1 MKSQGAIKVFAIAFA
16 VVCLFQLS
24 FTLVTKSV
32 ESDAAE
38 FANGNPILEKQYL
51 DSVSSE
57 KVYPLLPFTYRQ
69 CKDREINLG
78 LDLKGGM
85 NATLEVSI
93 PDLIRNLAKNST
105 NPDFMGAMDEAYK
118 RQLTSQKGFV
128 DLFYESFK
136 DKSPSKS
143 LAGIFANKDNSKYI
157 TNTSTN
163 DEVIAYIR
171 KQATDAIDRTFK
183 ILRSRIDKFGTTQ
196 PNIQKLGSTG
206 RILVELPG
214 VSDPVRVKK
223 LLQGTARLEFYRT
236 FELKTF
242 LQKDGV
248 WDRMNTTVR
257 NKMGGIKVDTARVK
271 DTSQTAQQSKIYDS
285 IPFAKYFQR
294 VNNQGEENVLGYVS
308 VKDTPKF
315 NTLIQL
321 ADMKALAPNIRILY
335 SAKQRSKTE
344 PFYGLYVI
352 ETKND
357 GSPLL
362 DGSVITDARKDVNQG
377 GAKEISMSMNSQGA
391 HDWKVITGQNKDK
404 FIAIVLDSVVY
415 SAPRVINEIPNG
427 QSQITGN
434 FTDEEASDMANIL
447 KAGQLP
453 APAHIVEEAIV
464 GPTLG
469 QESIEAGLLSF
480 IIALILVLIFMVFYY
495 SNAGI
500 VADIALFC
508 NVFFIMGVLAS
519 LNAVLTMPGIA
530 GIVLTIGLSVD
541 ANILIFERIREELLS
556 GKATSNAIRD
566 GYKNAMSSILDS
578 NITTLLLGIILYL
591 FGTGPVQGFATTL
604 IIGILT
610 SLFSAIFI
618 TRMVFERW
626 LGKNKEIRFSTNFSK
641 GAFRNINIDFVKHRK
656 KYYLFSSS
664 IILLGVI
671 FFFINGFNFGVGF
684 KGGRTYTVEFKKD
697 ATNDELR
704 TELAKTL
711 GNPPEVKTFGES
723 RKKIT
728 TTFKIN
734 ETDNKTDSIVEGA
747 LITGLQKYG
756 VTKQDIKSSQK
767 VEPTIADDIKQT
779 AIWAIL
785 FSCVMMFLF
794 IMIRFRKWQYGL
806 GATVALFHDVLII
819 LSFFTIL
826 NGVMPFT
833 LEIDQD
839 FIAAILTVMGYSMT
853 DTVVVFDRIREY
865 LNLRKKRELEGE
877 EKVTVINHALN
888 NTLSRTLITSLTIFM
903 VILAIFIFGGEVIRG
918 FSFSLLIGIVIG
930 TYSSICI
937 ATPIVVDLDKDK
949 S

>member
-57 KVYPLLPFTYRQ
+57 KVYPLLSFTYRQ

-143 LAGIFANKDNSKYI
+143 LAGVFANKDNSKYI

-257 NKMGGIKVDTARVK
+257 NKMGGIKQDTSTKV
-271 DTSQTAQQSKIYDS
+271 DTSQAAQLSKIYDS

-294 VNNQGEENVLGYVS
+294 VNNSGEENVLGYVS

-377 GAKEISMSMNSQGA
+377 GAKEISMSMNSDGA
-391 HDWKVITGQNKDK
+391 RSWKLITGQNKDK

-626 LGKNKEIRFSTNFSK
+626 LGKNKDIRFSTNFSK

-664 IILLGVI
+664 ILLLGVI

-684 KGGRTYTVEFKKD
+684 KGGRTYTVEFRKD

-734 ETDNKTDSIVEGA
+734 ETDNKTDSIVETA

-806 GATVALFHDVLII
+806 GAVVALFHDVLII

-865 LNLRKKRELEGE
+865 LSLRKKRELEGE

-949 S
+949 N

>member
-16 VVCLFQLS
+16 LVCMFQLS
-24 FTLVTKSV
+24 FTLVTKWV
-32 ESDAAE
+32 ESDAAD

-57 KVYPLLPFTYRQ
+57 KVYPILPFTYRQ

-105 NPDFMGAMDEAYK
+105 NPDFNGAMDEAYK

-157 TNTSTN
+157 TNVSSN
-163 DEVIAYIR
+163 DEVISYIR

-196 PNIQKLGSTG
+196 PNIQKLGTTG

-236 FELKTF
+236 YDLKQF
-242 LQKDGV
+242 AQKDGV
-248 WDRMNTTVR
+248 WDRMNTAVR
-257 NKMGGIKVDTARVK
+257 NKMGGIKLDTALVK
-271 DTSQTAQQSKIYDS
+271 DTGQQALDNKVFDS

-294 VNNQGEENVLGYVS
+294 VNSNGEENVLCYVS

-315 NTLIQL
+315 NNLIQM
-321 ADMKALAPNIRILY
+321 ADMKSLAPNVRLLY
-335 SAKQRSKTE
+335 AAKQRSKSE
-344 PFYGLYVI
+344 PFYGVYII

-377 GAKEISMSMNSQGA
+377 GAKEISMSMNSDGA
-391 HDWKVITGQNKDK
+391 KAWKLITGQNKDK

-469 QESIEAGLLSF
+469 QESINAGLLSF
-480 IIALILVLIFMVFYY
+480 IIALLLVLVFMVFYY
-495 SNAGI
+495 SNAGW

-578 NITTLLLGIILYL
+578 NITTLLLGIILYM

-626 LGKNKEIRFSTNFSK
+626 LSKNKEIRFSTNFSK
-641 GAFRNINIDFVKHRK
+641 GAFRNINIDWVKRRK
-656 KYYLFSSS
+656 SYYLFSSS
-664 IILLGVI
+664 IIALGVV
-671 FFFINGFNFGVGF
+671 FYFINGFNFGVGF
-684 KGGRTYTVEFKKD
+684 KGGRTYTVEFNKT
-697 ATNDELR
+697 ASNDELR
-704 TELAKTL
+704 AELAKTL

-728 TTFKIN
+728 TTYKIN

-747 LITGLQKYG
+747 LIAGLHNWG
-756 VTKQDIKSSQK
+756 VTKLDIKSSQK

-785 FSCVMMFLF
+785 FSCVLMFIF

-819 LSFFTIL
+819 LSFYTIL

-839 FIAAILTVMGYSMT
+839 FIAALLTVMGYSMT

-877 EKVTVINHALN
+877 EKITVINHALN
-888 NTLSRTLITSLTIFM
+888 STLSRTLITSLTIFI

-937 ATPIVVDLDKDK
+937 ATPVVVDFDKDK